1 MDGHMITQ
9 NPTYFCLFIIC
20 MYLTTIAGL
29 YFHTNPDSPK
39 IVTPPYQVSQDLPT
53 FPFRHTLYHC
63 LHFRTS
69 SYVQTWLTFK
79 IYVVH
84 LLLKVIHIMDKTH
97 CSTSQAKRFL
107 WKESVEHEA
116 RSMKIPIKR
125 LSHAT
130 AGS

>member
-1 MDGHMITQ
+1 MITQ
-9 NPTYFCLFIIC
+9 NPTYLCLFIIC
-20 MYLTTIAGL
+20 MYLATIAGL

-39 IVTPPYQVSQDLPT
+39 IVTPPYLVSQDLPT
-53 FPFRHTLYHC
+53 FPFRHTLYHIVC
-63 LHFRTS
+63 IFVHHHMYKHGSLLRFL
-69 SYVQTWLTFK
+69 YVA
-79 IYVVH
+79 H
-84 LLLKVIHIMDKTH
+84 LLSKIIHIMDKTR
-97 CSTSQAKRFL
+97 CSASQAKQFL